1 LKLLAF
7 ATDTRKST
15 TFCITLEFSDFKCS
29 SSSRRSPRV
38 LVGKRMNGMLFRH
51 VLSLSRSL
59 SEMFAIFVTHFKFFD
74 FFEKPVNKSSMNFE
88 ESTILKNGNNAK
100 ICCW

>member
-7 ATDTRKST
+7 ATDTRKDT
-15 TFCITLEFSDFKCS
+15 TSCIGIEFSDGRCS
-29 SSSRRSPRV
+29 SSSRRSARV
-38 LVGKRMNGMLFRH
+38 LVGKWNGIWARH

-74 FFEKPVNKSSMNFE
+74 FFKKPVNKSSMNFE